1 MPLTVIPFAV
11 NFMIGAGIW
20 TSSCPTNLK
29 IIYTTMV
36 VAKFLIFFIAAFFVD
51 TDLLKQA
58 CLVFCAGFNILLII
72 FGIQKSIPIMAIGS
86 GALLILL
93 IVWSLVTVFDIH
105 IRSGKKQ

>member
-20 TSSCPTNLK
+20 ISNCPTNLK
-29 IIYTTMV
+29 IIYTAMV
-36 VAKFLIFFIAAFFVD
+36 VAKFLIFFIAAFFID
-51 TDLLKQA
+51 ADFLKQA
-58 CLVFCAGFNILLII
+58 CLVICAGFNILLII
-72 FGIQKSIPIMAIGS
+72 FGIQKSIPFMAIGS

-105 IRSGKKQ
+105 IKGGKKQ